1 VRPQLAGLAD
11 VHEIRRVLEG
21 AARSLLEELQ
31 DLPSK
36 VTDPNWLESLG
47 ENGEKPG
54 PPLAQ
59 QGQPPAPQAKAKAR
73 KRAAP

>member
-1 VRPQLAGLAD
+1 M
-11 VHEIRRVLEG
+11 VLEG
-21 AARSLLEELQ
+21 AARALLDEIK

-36 VTDPNWLESLG
+36 VTDQNWLESLR

-59 QGQPPAPQAKAKAR
+59 GHPPAPQAKAKAR
-73 KRAAP
+73 SAKDRSPSR